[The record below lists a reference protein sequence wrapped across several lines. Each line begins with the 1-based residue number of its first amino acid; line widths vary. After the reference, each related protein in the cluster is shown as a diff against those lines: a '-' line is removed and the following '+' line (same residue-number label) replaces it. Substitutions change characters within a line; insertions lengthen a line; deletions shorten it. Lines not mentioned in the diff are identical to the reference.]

1 MHLFGTRIDERES
14 ADGGDAS
21 GRPAWPDNPI
31 LVRLWRAGH
40 VESVH
45 RGAWVVVDADGAV
58 VDGQGDWNHPVFA
71 RSSTKSLQA
80 LPLIES
86 GAAERFG
93 ITDEELA
100 LALASHHAEEQHTQ
114 RVEALLA
121 RLGLSH
127 EHLQCGAQAPTNS
140 RARAAL
146 AKAGLKPTAAH
157 NNCSGKHAC
166 FLALALHM
174 GVDPAR
180 YLERENEAQSAV
192 RRAVEEMSGTR
203 SGELS
208 VAVDGCSAPTFRL
221 PLARLATALARMANP
236 ERLAPA
242 RRSACERM
250 ARVAAEHPELIGAS
264 QGSLCSDLLRASEG
278 KLFPKLGA
286 EAVYVL
292 GIRGAG
298 RGLALKIDDGNYRAM
313 QPLVVELCERFG
325 FLTREQAARL
335 EAWRQGPIRN
345 WAGLEVGRTEVIA

>member
-1 MHLFGTRIDERES
+1 MHLFEPQNHERES
-14 ADGGDAS
+14 AGDTSAP
-21 GRPAWPDNPI
+21 GRALWPENPI

-58 VDGQGDWNHPVFA
+58 IDGQGDWNHPVFA

-86 GAAERFG
+86 GAAEHFG
-93 ITDEELA
+93 LTDEELA
-100 LALASHHAEEQHTQ
+100 LALASHHAEERHV
-114 RVEALLA
+114 RVVQGLLE
-121 RLGLSH
+121 RLSLKH
-127 EHLQCGAQAPTNS
+127 EQLQCGAQAPTDA

-146 AKAGLKPTAAH
+146 SKAGVKPTAVH
-157 NNCSGKHAC
+157 NNCSGKHAG

-208 VAVDGCSAPTFRL
+208 VAIDGCSAPTFRL
-221 PLARLATALARMANP
+221 PLARLATALARVANP
-236 ERLAPA
+236 EKLRPA
-242 RRSACERM
+242 RRNACERM
-250 ARVAAEHPELIGAS
+250 LRVAAEHPELIGAS
-264 QGSLCSDLLRASEG
+264 QGSLCSDLLRVSEG

-292 GIRGAG
+292 GVRGQS

-325 FLTREQAARL
+325 FLTNEQAARL
-335 EAWRQGPIRN
+335 GNWRQGPIRN
-345 WAGLEVGRTEVIA
+345 WAGVEVGRTEVVA